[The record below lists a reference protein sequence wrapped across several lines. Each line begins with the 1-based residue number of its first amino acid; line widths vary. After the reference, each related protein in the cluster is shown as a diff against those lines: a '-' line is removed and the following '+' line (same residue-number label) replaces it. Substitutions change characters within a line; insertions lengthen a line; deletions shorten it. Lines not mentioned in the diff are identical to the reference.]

1 MIPVLSREQMRAL
14 DRHAI
19 EKCSVPSLVLMEN
32 AGRGATDVVLEE
44 LERSGGSRVLVACGG
59 GNNGGDGFVVARR
72 LLATG
77 VDVRVFLVS
86 KKDGLTGDARANHD
100 AWCGIGGTVTEV
112 PTDADLPKIEAA
124 LGELGDQ
131 DVVVDALLGTGLDR
145 AVEGRLRSVIEKI
158 NGATA
163 RRVALDVP
171 SGLDSNTGAV
181 LGVAVRAHATVT
193 FAHLKLGLFS
203 STGAEHAGS
212 VHLADIGVPSALHL
226 AVGHSA
232 VAVESSDV
240 AAALAPRAL
249 TTHKGRAGHV
259 LAIAGSAGKTGASL
273 LVARGALRA
282 GAGLATICTF
292 PEAADTLDRRVF
304 EEMTARL
311 DRSALE
317 QSLDEQLLRADVV
330 AIGPG
335 LGHDGDARRVV
346 DHVVLGWNGTKIV
359 DADAITHFKGRAG
372 ELRRA
377 AGRLVLTPHPG
388 ELGRL
393 LDCSP
398 AEVEADRFGAI
409 NRAVALTGAVVV
421 LKGPRTLIGAPD
433 HVPVVNRAA
442 APVLATAGSGD
453 VLTGIAAA
461 FACSLEPREAAFSAV
476 HVHGLS
482 ALAWSSR
489 TGADRGMVAREIAD
503 GVPEVLAGLTAA
515 DPAALTD

>member
-1 MIPVLSREQMRAL
+1 MIPVLSRDQMRAL

-19 EKCSVPSLVLMEN
+19 DKCSVPSLVLMEN
-32 AGRGATDVVLEE
+32 AGRGAAQVIERELARGGGGRVV
-44 LERSGGSRVLVACGG
+44 VVCGA

-72 LLATG
+72 LLALG
-77 VDVRVFLVS
+77 IDVRVFLTTE
-86 KKDGLTGDARANHD
+86 KAKLHGDARANHD

-112 PTDADLPKIEAA
+112 AGDQGLPKIEAA
-124 LGELGDQ
+124 LGELGDG

-145 AVEGRLRSVIEKI
+145 DVEGRMRVIIERI

-163 RRVALDVP
+163 CRVALDIP

-181 LGVAVRAHATVT
+181 LGVAVRAHVTVT
-193 FAHLKLGLFS
+193 FGHLKLGLFS
-203 STGAEHAGS
+203 STGAEHCGT

-226 AVGHSA
+226 AIGHSA
-232 VAVESSDV
+232 VVVESADV

-249 TTHKGRAGHV
+249 STHKGRAGHV

-292 PEAADTLDRRVF
+292 PEAAETLDRRVF
-304 EEMTARL
+304 EEMTARIE
-311 DRSALE
+311 RGALE
-317 QSLDEQLLRADVV
+317 ASLDEQLGRADAV

-335 LGHDGDARRVV
+335 LGHDADARRVV
-346 DHVVLGWNGTKIV
+346 DHVVLGWDGTKIV
-359 DADAITHFKGRAG
+359 DADAITHFKGRAA
-372 ELRRA
+372 ELRGA
-377 AGRLVLTPHPG
+377 EGRLVLTPHPG
-388 ELGRL
+388 EMGRL

-398 AEVEADRFGAI
+398 AEVEHDRFGAI
-409 NRAVALTGAVVV
+409 ARAVELTGAVVV
-421 LKGPRTLIGAPD
+421 LKGPRTLIGAPEE
-433 HVPVVNRAA
+433 VPVVNRAA

-461 FACSLEPREAAFSAV
+461 FACALEPREAAFSAV

-482 ALAWSSR
+482 ALAWSR
-489 TGADRGMVAREIAD
+489 ATGADRGMVAREIAD
-503 GVPEVLAGLTAA
+503 GVPQVLASLAA
-515 DPAALTD
+515 GGAPLTD